1 MAVDV
6 KVTQLTSAEALIGQA
21 VDLIADAARICREA
35 GECEAPKKL
44 YRAAD
49 AISGVIDGLR
59 VKRRNVEAEEV
70 HP

>member
-49 AISGVIDGLR
+49 VISGVIDGLR
-59 VKRRNVEAEEV
+59 VKRGIVEAGEV